1 MTLQQMLSD
10 YGYLAVFIGC
20 LLEGETILVLAGFAA
35 HQGYLSLPVVMLIA
49 LVGGTLGDQMFFF
62 IGRYWGAALLGRV
75 RWLAK
80 RAPAVNRLMLKYDA
94 ALIVGVRFMYGL
106 RIAGPIV
113 IGMSDVR
120 KRRFLLFNVIGAAI
134 WSVLIPGA
142 GYLFGQSL
150 QLLLVDVEKYE
161 GVAAVLL
168 IALAVGAGLLHRY
181 LSHRRKALNS
191 KPADSAARDVA
202 AVRPHR

>member
-1 MTLQQMLSD
+1 MTLQQLLSE

-35 HQGYLSLPVVMLIA
+35 HQGYLSLPVVMLVA
-49 LVGGTLGDQMFFF
+49 LCGGTLGDQMFFF

-75 RWLAK
+75 RCLAR

-134 WSVLIPGA
+134 WCVLIPGA

-150 QLLLVDVEKYE
+150 QLMLVDVEKYE
-161 GVAAVLL
+161 GAAAVALL
-168 IALAVGAGLLHRY
+168 LLAVGGGLLHRQI
-181 LSHRRKALNS
+181 SHRRKAGKNAG
-191 KPADSAARDVA
+191 PDVA
-202 AVRPHR
+202 IGGPNR